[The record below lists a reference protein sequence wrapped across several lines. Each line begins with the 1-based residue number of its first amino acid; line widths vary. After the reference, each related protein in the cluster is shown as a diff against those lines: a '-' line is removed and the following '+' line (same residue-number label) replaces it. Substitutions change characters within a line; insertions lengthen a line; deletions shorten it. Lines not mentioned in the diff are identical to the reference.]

1 MEFREFSNPE
11 GRDYDITSSLKG
23 YSDSNVNSNN
33 INPYSDQLM
42 SLIGIVEDVTE
53 ESLQSQYGISMNE
66 YFNPTADTIRKVEQK
81 LGEQS
86 LGEHTGPHL

>member
-1 MEFREFSNPE
+1 
-11 GRDYDITSSLKG
+11 
-23 YSDSNVNSNN
+23 
-33 INPYSDQLM
+33 M

-66 YFNPTADTIRKVEQK
+66 YFNLTADTIRKVEQK